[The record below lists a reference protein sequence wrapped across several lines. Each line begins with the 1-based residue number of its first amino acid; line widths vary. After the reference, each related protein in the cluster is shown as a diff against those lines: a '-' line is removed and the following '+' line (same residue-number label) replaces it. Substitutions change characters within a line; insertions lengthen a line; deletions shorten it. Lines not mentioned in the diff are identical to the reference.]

1 MVAKNK
7 TKIVLGFAMLA
18 LGLWVWLGASAYMLS
33 LMTQVCATAVILCSL
48 RILVGMGGMIHFGY
62 ALYPGMGA
70 YGAAHLL
77 LLAQHWGVSVP
88 LWLVPLGG
96 GVAGFVTA
104 FFAGWLN
111 TRRVNSIYCAMV
123 SLALCELVYT
133 LAQILPAFFGTDGG
147 LQIDRTNGNFLWFDF
162 ADARLLLLLTA
173 IYLAGSLWCMQK
185 FTQTPLGFWLC
196 AVREDAVR
204 VACLGMVPRHIQ
216 YVTFLIA
223 GFFAGIGGALLMLE
237 LESANVS
244 MFSMTQSGSYL
255 MFTYLG
261 GLGHLWGSVMGA
273 FMQVGM
279 LIGLPV
285 LTPASELYLGLVF
298 VYAVLRMP
306 QGIYGMLLELRNL
319 YKVKRQL
326 WWILQHFFSVLSSI
340 CLIEFIY
347 RLWDTW
353 QGTVLSPGMLLR
365 QYQNWGIWFIIFML
379 LAFAMASIE
388 RRRCQYAS

>member
-7 TKIVLGFAMLA
+7 TNIVLGFALLA

-33 LMTQVCATAVILCSL
+33 LMTQVCATAVILSSL
-48 RILVGMGGMIHFGY
+48 RILAGMGGMIHFGY

-70 YGAAHLL
+70 YGAAHLI
-77 LLAQHWGVSVP
+77 LLAQHWGVSIP
-88 LWLVPLGG
+88 LFLVPLGG
-96 GVAGFVTA
+96 GIAGFLTA
-104 FFAGWLN
+104 IFTGWLN

-133 LAQILPAFFGTDGG
+133 LAQILPAVFGTDGG

-162 ADARLLLLLTA
+162 ADARLLLLLTV
-173 IYLAGSLWCMQK
+173 IYLVVSLWCMQK
-185 FTQTPLGFWLC
+185 FTQTPLGLWLC

-237 LESANVS
+237 LESANAS

-261 GLGHLWGSVMGA
+261 GLGHLWGSVVGA
-273 FMQVGM
+273 FMQVCM
-279 LIGLPV
+279 IIGLPV
-285 LTPASELYLGLVF
+285 LTSASELYLGLVF

-306 QGIYGMLLELRNL
+306 QGIYGTMLELGNL
-319 YKVKRQL
+319 HKVKKQFY
-326 WWILQHFFSVLSSI
+326 WILQQLFSLLSSI

-347 RLWDTW
+347 RLWDVW
-353 QGTVLSPGMLLR
+353 QASALSLEMSLR
-365 QYQNWGIWFIIFML
+365 QYQAWVIWFIIFMI
-379 LAFAMASIE
+379 LAFVMAGIQ
-388 RRRCQYAS
+388 RRRHQHVS